1 MVAWAPRLQAA
12 EAAGRERETRRARA
26 AAAAELTRPLLRA
39 ITLFEVL
46 HRLDYRAVMLI
57 ALRQAE
63 GGVRI
68 DARARDSLAAS
79 RWLARLREARSD
91 WQVEMSGVEGE
102 PGQGTTGTIRF
113 AVRIRWPDAV
123 PLPRA
128 ARADFSVARGGRR

>member
-1 MVAWAPRLQAA
+1 
-12 EAAGRERETRRARA
+12 
-26 AAAAELTRPLLRA
+26 TRPLLRA
-39 ITLFEVL
+39 IALFEVL